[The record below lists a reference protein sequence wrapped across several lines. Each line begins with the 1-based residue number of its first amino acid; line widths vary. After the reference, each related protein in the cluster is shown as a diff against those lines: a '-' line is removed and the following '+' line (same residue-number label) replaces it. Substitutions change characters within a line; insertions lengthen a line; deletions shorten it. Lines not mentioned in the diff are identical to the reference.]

1 MCVSGWILCRSRY
14 YYLPVRWNYWSRS
27 SVRIGENILCVST
40 WIFLPALR
48 NSKKLSYSSWLA
60 VFVPS
65 CGVAKLSLRSEVPP
79 WYLLAPAFPSKILGY
94 INGGLHSE
102 GKWLRLLFLTLEL
115 KVDTKSLSIIMGPYV
130 TIYNTWASARVS
142 SISLFLWHFILFMF
156 RKEWERAFRELSYLL
171 ILWKKLE

>member
-1 MCVSGWILCRSRY
+1 MDGYCAEADIITFLFAGIIEAGR
-14 YYLPVRWNYWSRS
+14 
-27 SVRIGENILCVST
+27 LCVLER
-40 WIFLPALR
+40 IFYVYPLGFSCLPFVILKICNIYLDR
-48 NSKKLSYSSWLA
+48 LA
-60 VFVPS
+60 VFIPS
-65 CGVAKLSLRSEVPP
+65 SVVAKLSLRSEVPP